1 MARSIVWP
9 QIAPPAE
16 AEPKPPA
23 HGLDLAGLAAAFGP
37 ELARRMG
44 IRVTAVPDAGLP
56 PEPASVLLGRIPLAP
71 GKGTAGAVQAAQALQ
86 VGAPPDCA
94 AMLMERLF
102 GARASD
108 AANARGADLFSLPPG
123 SASWVALCRTV
134 CAAVVAAL
142 AAGGRTA
149 AGSPAFPPRAIPLP
163 AGPLLGLSV
172 DADGIAC
179 RILLMPE
186 LALPAPPPV
195 AHDRQQFRQ
204 AARARAFEL
213 ELPVS
218 LRIAERRLSLQQAS
232 ELSVGDILP
241 IDPVQTLDVLA
252 GGRRIARLPASA
264 FAPPAPQPGDN
275 E

>member
-37 ELARRMG
+37 ELARRIG
-44 IRVTAVPDAGLP
+44 IRVTAVPDAGLRQ
-56 PEPASVLLGRIPLAP
+56 ELAAVQLGRIPVAP
-71 GKGTAGAVQAAQALQ
+71 GKGTDGVLALQ
-86 VGAPPDCA
+86 VAAPPDCA
-94 AMLMERLF
+94 AMLLERLF

-108 AANARGADLFSLPPG
+108 AASARGADLFTLPPG

-134 CAAVVAAL
+134 SAALVAAL

-149 AGSPAFPPRAIPLP
+149 AGSPAYPPRAIPVQP
-163 AGPLLGLSV
+163 GPLLGLSV

-179 RILLMPE
+179 RILLLPE
-186 LALPAPPPV
+186 TAVPAPAPI
-195 AHDRQQFRQ
+195 AHDRLQFRE

-213 ELPVS
+213 ELPVA
-218 LRIAERRLSLQQAS
+218 LRIAERRISLQQAS
-232 ELSVGDILP
+232 ALSVGDILP

-264 FAPPAPQPGDN
+264 FAPPAPKPGDDQ
-275 E
+275 